1 MSERTCAGGRIYI
14 CSFLTS
20 GMDEDLHGEANAQYL
35 RSTNFRAGLRSGS
48 YLPLFFEVS
57 QSFHNDRGGIS
68 RQLEL
73 SH

>member
-35 RSTNFRAGLRSGS
+35 RSTCAVPILGQDCDPDPTYR
-48 YLPLFFEVS
+48 FFSKYRNPFITIAVGFHVS
-57 QSFHNDRGGIS
+57 
-68 RQLEL
+68 
-73 SH
+73 